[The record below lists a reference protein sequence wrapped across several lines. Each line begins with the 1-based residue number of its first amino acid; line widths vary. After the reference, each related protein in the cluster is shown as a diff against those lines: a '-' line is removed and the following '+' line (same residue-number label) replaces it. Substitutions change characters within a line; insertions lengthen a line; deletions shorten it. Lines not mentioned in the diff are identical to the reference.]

1 MTRRSLNQWRRV
13 VRLAACL
20 AIVAIALTCVAQA
33 QTPPSALFQNAT
45 LTGSGSTITATR
57 VPVAISATLTI
68 YVDIAM
74 QFVADANGNLTMA
87 AGYPQIVPSPTLL
100 TGSGKAGNY
109 VGPGNLFNGK
119 GNVIVSGPGVGDG
132 GTTTWSLGAAIGAD
146 GSTLTSATWYVGL
159 IANSPMAA
167 RLKAA
172 NITSTAWSYGVS
184 GASVANYRWCAGSLI
199 GVSQTGN
206 AVTIANFTDRSCND
220 QSAPQDQVTFTLVQ

>member
-45 LTGSGSTITATR
+45 LSGSGSTITATR

-74 QFVADANGNLTMA
+74 QFVADSNGNLTLA

-119 GNVIVSGPGVGDG
+119 GYVTVSGPGVGDG
-132 GTTTWSLGAAIGAD
+132 GTATWSLSAAPGAD
-146 GSTLTSATWYVGL
+146 AGTTPTSATWYVGP
-159 IANSPMAA
+159 IANSPLAP
-167 RLKAA
+167 RLSKAG
-172 NITSTAWSYGVS
+172 ITSTAWSYGV
-184 GASVANYRWCAGSLI
+184 AGPGQRYWTHGDLI

-206 AVTIANFTDRSCND
+206 AVTIANFTLGSQTDFN
-220 QSAPQDQVTFTLVQ
+220 APQDQITFTLVQ